1 MSAGLTQSIL
11 PLYNLCMKQINLQE
25 LKPGM
30 VTAENIFSLS
40 GHLLVPKGMSLTNNM
55 IAMLYSYNIHKLK
68 IEDSASLAADSIDD
82 LEEDF
87 PFRLPEEERKKKKAE
102 IARFK
107 NYYSNHLQ
115 EFQTNINRLVDMN
128 STMSVDVLLTQ
139 VLNLLDTGGKP
150 VNFLDMLVYMREY
163 TGDIYSHCMNVSLL
177 CNVLAGW
184 LQFSEADRRL
194 AAACGMLH
202 DIGKTKIPKEILEK
216 PGPLT
221 PEERRIVNRHPE
233 DSYNILSGHNV
244 AETIKRAALMHHEKC
259 DGSGYPYKLQSHQI
273 DKFAKIVT
281 ICDIYNALTSNR
293 PFRKAMSPFSA
304 IEYLEQDGLQKY
316 DTQCILVFIENA
328 ANTFLHSPV
337 LLSDGRKGTVVFLN
351 RGHLG
356 RPTVQCGP
364 EFIDLRTRP
373 DLKIVEIIPAV

>member
-1 MSAGLTQSIL
+1 
-11 PLYNLCMKQINLQE
+11 MKQINLQE

-40 GHLLVPKGMSLTNNM
+40 GHLLVPKGMSLTNNI
-55 IAMLYSYNIHKLK
+55 IAMLYSYNIHKLRV
-68 IEDSASLAADSIDD
+68 EDPSDMSGNDVGD
-82 LEEDF
+82 LDEDF
-87 PFRLPEEERKKKKAE
+87 PFRLPEEERKKKKVE

-139 VLNLLDTGGKP
+139 VLSLLDTGSKP

-177 CNVLAGW
+177 CNILAGW
-184 LQFSEADRRL
+184 LQLSEADRRL
-194 AAACGMLH
+194 ATACGMFH
-202 DIGKTKIPKEILEK
+202 DIGKTKIPREILEK
-216 PGPLT
+216 PAPLT
-221 PEERRIVNRHPE
+221 PEERKIVNRHPE
-233 DSYNILSGHNV
+233 DSYNILSRHNI
-244 AETIKRAALMHHEKC
+244 AEAIKRAALMHHEKC
-259 DGSGYPYKLQSHQI
+259 DGTGYPYKLQAHQI

-281 ICDIYNALTSNR
+281 ICDIYNAMTSNR
-293 PFRKAMSPFSA
+293 PYRKAMSPFSA
-304 IEYLEQDGLQKY
+304 IEYLEEDGLQKY

-337 LLSDGRKGTVVFLN
+337 LLSDGRKGSVVFLN

-373 DLKIVEIIPAV
+373 DLKILEVIPAV